1 MLQKIR
7 SKTSISGGMNNGD
20 ILHNSKNMGDSI
32 HSNEMPSP
40 HGAYDSKGNNNK
52 SKFLNS
58 QIQNKEKIS

>member
-7 SKTSISGGMNNGD
+7 SKSSVMDNGINNSLG
-20 ILHNSKNMGDSI
+20 NMGDSI
-32 HSNEMPSP
+32 HSNDTPSP
-40 HGAYDSKGNNNK
+40 HAAYDSKTNNGK